1 MITTIALDLDNTL
14 LTSEKTISPRNETVL
29 KQLHGAG
36 IRVVLCTGRPIKAIQ
51 PLIKQLGLTEPDD
64 YSITFNGGLVQQ
76 NATNEI
82 LARTSLSKDDLAPL
96 HAYAKELGIPLD
108 VIDLTQVYSLVD
120 LGKSPYEAF
129 LKGLMPFSDI
139 NFEALPADDRF
150 GKAVS
155 ASAKAVDHRD
165 QLPAEINAKFHAV
178 PSRRNLLEFLPQH
191 TDKASGLEQLL
202 AHFGEDYSN
211 LMAFGDEENDLG
223 MLEAAEVG
231 VAMDNA
237 IPAVKAIATDH
248 TLNNDADGVA
258 VFLEQYFGLV

>member
-14 LTSEKTISPRNETVL
+14 LNSEKAISARNETVL
-29 KQLHGAG
+29 KQLHANG

-51 PLIKQLGLTEPDD
+51 PLLKQLGLTEPDD

-76 NATNEI
+76 NATGDI
-82 LARTSLSKDDLAPL
+82 LARTSLSKDDIAPL
-96 HAYAKELGIPLD
+96 HAYAQQLGIPLD
-108 VIDLTQVYSLVD
+108 VIDLTQVFSLVD
-120 LGKSPYEAF
+120 LGKSEYEAF
-129 LKGLMPFSDI
+129 LKGLMPFSDVT
-139 NFEALPADDRF
+139 FADLPADDKF
-150 GKAVS
+150 GKVVS
-155 ASAKAVDHRD
+155 ASTKAVDNRD
-165 QLPAEINAKFHAV
+165 QLPAAVTAKFHAV

-191 TDKASGLEQLL
+191 TDKASGLKQLL
-202 AHFGEDYSN
+202 AHFGEDDNN

-223 MLEAAEVG
+223 MLAAAKVG

-237 IPAVKAIATDH
+237 IPAVKAVASDH

>member
-14 LTSEKTISPRNETVL
+14 LTSEKTISPRNEKVL
-29 KQLHGAG
+29 KQLHTNG

-51 PLIKQLGLTEPDD
+51 PLLNQLGLMETTD

-76 NATNEI
+76 NATGDI
-82 LARTSLSKDDLAPL
+82 LARTSLSKADIAPL
-96 HAYAKELGIPLD
+96 HAYAQKLGIPLD
-108 VIDLTQVYSLVD
+108 AIDLTQVFSLVD
-120 LGKSPYEAF
+120 LGKSEYEAF
-129 LKGLMPFSDI
+129 LKGLMPFSDVT
-139 NFEALPADDRF
+139 FAELPADDKF
-150 GKAVS
+150 GKVVS

-165 QLPAEINAKFHAV
+165 QLPAEITAKFHAV

-191 TDKASGLEQLL
+191 TDKASGLKQLL
-202 AHFGEDYSN
+202 AHFDEDYSN

-223 MLEAAEVG
+223 MLAAAKVG

-237 IPAVKAIATDH
+237 IPAVKAAASDH